1 MKHMTGADALYN
13 IPPNTLQR
21 QRVWGG
27 IDDRVNRDQH
37 LDLQI
42 GLYMLY
48 IMPDQQ
54 GNSMT
59 TRPYSFAQQLQTV
72 AELMLA
78 VAGESV
84 SVIKRA
90 APEQALKLKRQ
101 DEWTI
106 YLEFLRV
113 MFNLTDR
120 VSALHIPLKEQPQFM
135 DELTDTVIDQLKKAL
150 EPAFGTGSDQT
161 EIVLTI
167 GTAVAESRQT
177 YERYRFL
184 VTEDSPAKNDLYQD
198 FSDRI
203 ARAVGA
209 PGNAGVAAAATLCVS
224 AVIPAL
230 IGIFEGQTPPVVAD
244 ATTSQVRAEGSSAS
258 RGTTGV
264 DIKLVSVMSSI
275 KGEEVETRWGLH
287 PRFRQDL
294 TQEEAKQLTTTMNR
308 VAKILG
314 ERYATVAFSD
324 QWASWHKAGHA

>member
-1 MKHMTGADALYN
+1 
-13 IPPNTLQR
+13 
-21 QRVWGG
+21 
-27 IDDRVNRDQH
+27 
-37 LDLQI
+37 
-42 GLYMLY
+42 
-48 IMPDQQ
+48 MPDQQ
-54 GNSMT
+54 GISMT
-59 TRPYSFAQQLQTV
+59 IKSHAFAQQMRTV

-78 VAGESV
+78 VSGESV

-101 DEWTI
+101 DEWGI
-106 YLEFLRV
+106 YLEFLRA

-120 VSALHIPLKEQPQFM
+120 VSALHVPLKEQPQFM
-135 DELTDTVIDQLKKAL
+135 DELTDTVIDQLKKVL
-150 EPAFGTGSDQT
+150 EPAFGAGDDQM
-161 EIVLTI
+161 EIVMTI
-167 GTAVAESRQT
+167 GAAVSESRQT

-184 VTEDSPAKNDLYQD
+184 VTEDSPAKNDLYRD
-198 FSDRI
+198 FSDRV

-209 PGNAGVAAAATLCVS
+209 PGNPKVTAAATLCIA

-230 IGIFEGQTPPVVAD
+230 TGIFEGQPPPIPAEATAASSPSAASSTPRG
-244 ATTSQVRAEGSSAS
+244 AT
-258 RGTTGV
+258 GT

-294 TQEEAKQLTTTMNR
+294 TQEEAKQLTATMNR